1 MESKTKIQGKTAL
14 VTGGA
19 RGIGEAIALRFAE
32 EGCKVVI
39 CDILSEEANAVI
51 DRIKKAGGD
60 GIYVKADITKRNEV
74 EDMVKSVE
82 KTYGVIDII
91 VNNAGLVVYGPFLD
105 MDEEIWEKMIATD
118 LVGPLR
124 VIQVA
129 LKNMI
134 AKGSG
139 NIVNIGSDAA
149 RIGNGNG
156 VVYSACKG
164 GVIALT
170 KSLARELIRYN
181 IRVNCVCPGP
191 TETPATMEPRKD
203 DPEIS
208 KKMARLI
215 PMRRYGLPEEIAAAV
230 LFLASDES
238 RYMTGQTLSISGGI
252 TMM

>member
-1 MESKTKIQGKTAL
+1 MGKTGLKGKVAL

-19 RGIGEAIALRFAE
+19 RGIGEAIALRFSQE
-32 EGCKVVI
+32 ECKVAV
-39 CDILSEEANAVI
+39 CDILSDEGNQVI
-51 DRIKKAGGD
+51 DRLRKAGGD
-60 GIYVKADITKRNEV
+60 GRYFQADVTRRNEV

-82 KTYGVIDII
+82 ETFGQIDIL
-91 VNNAGLVVYGPFLD
+91 VNNAGLIIYGPFID

-129 LKNMI
+129 LKGMM

-149 RIGNGNG
+149 RTGNGNG

-170 KSLARELIRYN
+170 KSLARELVRYG

-191 TETPATMEPRKD
+191 TVTPATLAKTEQ
-203 DPEIS
+203 DPEHTER
-208 KKMARLI
+208 MDRLI
-215 PMRRYGLPEEIAAAV
+215 PMRRRARPEEIAAAV
-230 LFLASDES
+230 IFLASEES
-238 RYMTGQTLSISGGI
+238 SYMTGQTLSVSGGI
-252 TMM
+252 TMI